1 MCCSLVSK
9 SAFRKAYFKT
19 QQQQCRPYSL
29 LSWWRLLMIIVHA
42 SCEGTGIVPVLKL
55 LGGEGSRGPHILRS
69 GTYLTS
75 LLILFFLLWA
85 TSLKSLLLNRMT
97 SFHTEKCYHLVTAH
111 AASALCICSSIWQ
124 FPIHSAFILVVIF
137 SCLYHEVEVINMVY
151 CGDCRLIYIRDVHAL
166 NYFCLSDA
174 ICVKDTGSV
183 SGTARETHGR
193 ERNIANILASCS
205 GYEAHSSA

>member
-1 MCCSLVSK
+1 MVETVRNWTDL
-9 SAFRKAYFKT
+9 
-19 QQQQCRPYSL
+19 
-29 LSWWRLLMIIVHA
+29 I
-42 SCEGTGIVPVLKL
+42 
-55 LGGEGSRGPHILRS
+55 
-69 GTYLTS
+69 S
-75 LLILFFLLWA
+75 LLILLFLLGWPLQKSITLCHFKSNLNEIQQKCSSRKY
-85 TSLKSLLLNRMT
+85 TSIDWVGFSIWCHTFKMAAMT